1 MDHNAE
7 NTNRPLALILTFG
20 THGILFLFLF
30 LFYITTPVPPYP
42 EGGGSGL
49 GVNFGTSDDGFG
61 SEQPEKLLPLNLK
74 ETENEE
80 KAVHKKAA
88 KADEFE
94 TQETEASVAL
104 KKNEKKNEKKVNERE
119 KKEDIAENKETKEV
133 KAEKKRDVDKKT
145 LFKGSSDNNSKS
157 EGETHGSGDQGK
169 KEGNPGSKYHWGSGD
184 GKGNGDGKG
193 DGKGNGDGDG
203 KGNKKGTKAGKDNGV
218 SFNLKGRKAEGL
230 PLPDYNDDDEGKV
243 VIDVIV
249 DREGNVTQATEGK
262 GTTTS
267 SMVLKNAAKRAAKKA
282 KFSKNPDAAE
292 FQKGSITYI
301 FKQQ

>member
-7 NTNRPLALILTFG
+7 NTNRPLALILMFG
-20 THGILFLFLF
+20 THGLLFLFLF
-30 LFYITTPVPPYP
+30 LFYIRTPIPPYP

-49 GVNFGTSDDGFG
+49 GVNFGTSEDGSG
-61 SEQPEKLLPLNLK
+61 DVQPEKLLPIDLQES
-74 ETENEE
+74 ETDQ
-80 KAVHKKAA
+80 KAVHKTSSNEEDIA
-88 KADEFE
+88 
-94 TQETEASVAL
+94 TQETEESVAV
-104 KKNEKKNEKKVNERE
+104 KKNNTKNIKNENGINEE
-119 KKEDIAENKETKEV
+119 IVKKEEIKV
-133 KAEKKRDVDKKT
+133 EKKREIDKKT
-145 LFKGSSDNNSKS
+145 LFKGSKDNNSKS

-169 KEGNPGSKYHWGSGD
+169 KEGNPNSKYHWGSGN
-184 GKGNGDGKG
+184 GTGNGDGKG
-193 DGKGNGDGDG
+193 NGTGNGDGDG
-203 KGNKKGTKAGKDNGV
+203 DGDGKNNKKGVKAGKDKGV
-218 SFNLKGRKAEGL
+218 SFNLKGRRAEGL
-230 PLPDYNDDDEGKV
+230 PIPDYNDNDEGRV

-249 DREGNVTQATEGK
+249 DRDGNVSQATEGK